1 MFIIVFN
8 QSNIVNDGQNNKLVY
23 KFPNS
28 VNLKDKYIAVSEIS
42 IFYSWFNIASIYQNI
57 LAIFFPLSLGH

>member
-42 IFYSWFNIASIYQNI
+42 IFYSWFNIASIYQNNSFTEF
-57 LAIFFPLSLGH
+57 LKVWF